1 MISNTTEG
9 LSLHI
14 FVFQTWSASLLP
26 PFTYCPLSTRQMY
39 SGLFSAR
46 RVASQRT
53 LLAQC
58 KARIPPLQPLQRT
71 LTTSVSAY
79 YPRTP
84 FGSTPSPPQLSTEE
98 QREFEELVRKAQMPL
113 AGTGATDDTLSNMHP
128 DARKPIE
135 PEFQGDVNPVTG
147 ERGGPKRDP
156 LRHGDWSIGGKVT
169 DF

>member
-1 MISNTTEG
+1 MFNGREG
-9 LSLHI
+9 PCLYM
-14 FVFQTWSASLLP
+14 FASRP
-26 PFTYCPLSTRQMY
+26 WATSTQQMY
-39 SGLFSAR
+39 SRLFSAR
-46 RVASQRT
+46 RVAWQRT
-53 LLAQC
+53 IFAQC
-58 KARIPPLQPLQRT
+58 KTRVPLLQSPQRT

-84 FGSTPSPPQLSTEE
+84 FGSIPSPPQLSPEE
-98 QREFEELVRKAQMPL
+98 QKEFEELVRKAQMPL

-135 PEFQGDVNPVTG
+135 PEFQGDINPVTG

-156 LRHGDWSIGGKVT
+156 LRHGDWSFGGKVT